1 MPIYEYK
8 CPECMHIQE
17 VLLSVSDLDTVG
29 ICCEACGEKCIRII
43 SKCQARPVVMDY
55 YSENAD
61 AHFTGPKQKAR
72 ILREKNLEPA
82 E

>member
-1 MPIYEYK
+1 MYK
-8 CPECMHIQE
+8 
-17 VLLSVSDLDTVG
+17 
-29 ICCEACGEKCIRII
+29 
-43 SKCQARPVVMDY
+43 
-55 YSENAD
+55 SENAD